1 MKVFKSY
8 SILKHLP
15 AQPLL
20 DGRRTITC
28 AKVSYCWS
36 SRAAANAPAPIEV
49 VFPLHLHK
57 TSTLFSKVG
66 SELRLFQQ
74 QFKQLKWACA
84 IFMIHPNLPEKNPF
98 KLFPISRKLQ
108 HTAVIHP
115 IPALS
120 YSLLTPKNKG
130 NSVQF

>member
-1 MKVFKSY
+1 MKVFKSC
-8 SILKHLP
+8 SILKHPP
-15 AQPLL
+15 AQPFL
-20 DGRRTITC
+20 DGQRTITG

-36 SRAAANAPAPIEV
+36 SSAAANAPVPIKV
-49 VFPLHLHK
+49 VFPLQLHK
-57 TSTLFSKVG
+57 TLTLISKVG

-74 QFKQLKWACA
+74 QFKQLKWAYA

-108 HTAVIHP
+108 HAAAIHP
-115 IPALS
+115 VPALS
-120 YSLLTPKNKG
+120 FSLLTPKNKS

>member
-1 MKVFKSY
+1 MKVFKS
-8 SILKHLP
+8 SSFLKHPP
-15 AQPLL
+15 AQPSL
-20 DGRRTITC
+20 DGRGTITR
-28 AKVSYCWS
+28 AKVSFRWS

-49 VFPLHLHK
+49 VFPLPLHK
-57 TSTLFSKVG
+57 TSTLISKVG

-108 HTAVIHP
+108 HAAAIHP
-115 IPALS
+115 GIELFS
-120 YSLLTPKNKG
+120 FDS
-130 NSVQF
+130 QE